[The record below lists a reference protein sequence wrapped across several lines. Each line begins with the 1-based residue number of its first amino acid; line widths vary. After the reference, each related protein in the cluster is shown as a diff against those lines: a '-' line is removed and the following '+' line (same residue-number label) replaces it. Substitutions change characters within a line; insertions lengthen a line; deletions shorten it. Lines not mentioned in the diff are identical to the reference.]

1 MNLRSSA
8 KRKSL
13 RQAAVAW
20 FMKMHD
26 AEPDHPE
33 RGRFEAWLMKDAANA
48 AVYTEVVD
56 VWEGFNSTA
65 QMKSL
70 VSALEQKEFLEQQR
84 RTKVGKTLSRIA
96 GVMLVVTV
104 SLFGYQAWQSQP
116 VMQLELATASG
127 EIATQ
132 ELQDGSTLTLNAG
145 SEADITY
152 YRNKRLVELKR
163 GEAIFVVTPDEDRP
177 FVVDSGRAR
186 VTVLGTR
193 FAVNRLEALVRV
205 SVDHGRVLVEQ
216 QHESGS
222 EGGASVILTDGQV
235 AEVNTSGKLE
245 RVHRP
250 AADAFS
256 FTQGVINFDQAS
268 LDEIAET
275 LSRYRQQRLDN
286 QARNAGDAR
295 ITAVIK
301 SNDIE
306 KFIASLPHLA
316 PVSVRQS
323 AGATVIADQ

>member
-1 MNLRSSA
+1 MHLRSSA
-8 KRKSL
+8 KSRKSL
-13 RQAAVAW
+13 RQTAIAW

-33 RGRFEAWLMKDAANA
+33 RGRFETWLMKDAAHA

-65 QMKSL
+65 QMNSL
-70 VSALEQKEFLEQQR
+70 VTALEQKEFLSQQR
-84 RTKVGKTLSRIA
+84 SKKIGKSLSRVVGIL
-96 GVMLVVTV
+96 MLATA

-116 VMQLELATASG
+116 VIQLELAAVPG

-132 ELQDGSTLTLNAG
+132 ELQDGSMLTLNAG
-145 SEADITY
+145 SEAEITY

-163 GEAIFVVTPDEDRP
+163 GEAIFVVTPHEDRP
-177 FVVDSGRAR
+177 FVVDSGHAR

-193 FAVNRLEALVRV
+193 FAVNRLQALVRV

-216 QHESGS
+216 QHASGAESDT
-222 EGGASVILTDGQV
+222 SVILTDGQV
-235 AEVNTSGKLE
+235 AEVNTDGKPQ
-245 RVHRP
+245 RVYRP

-256 FTQGVINFDQAS
+256 FANGVVTFDQAS

-275 LSRYRQQRLDN
+275 LTRYRQLPLDN
-286 QARNAGDAR
+286 QANADDAR

-301 SNDIE
+301 SVDIE

-316 PVSVRQS
+316 PVTVRQS
-323 AGATVIADQ
+323 AGATVISNQ